1 MSEYII
7 SCEPYILN
15 ETNMQHYLKY
25 TLNNSRVYNPTPKLD
40 NKMNTTQTNDNKV
53 NIIKSYES
61 SIFFPKEQ
69 DSLFWC
75 YYIISNGELSY
86 EMLQNRNTLTTKQL
100 KIEYISKIRENKS
113 VVKMYKFDTISNIE
127 NNLANDA
134 IINIKTA
141 MTLFAIQNMNVIFVN
156 NKTYFELLTNDT
168 NIVYIIKAM
177 EHKSSNY
184 VKKYGYELANEES
197 LNHIR
202 NNLYK
207 IDSID
212 KPIKA
217 LSSYKVQDL
226 IDICNKLAIEVTN
239 KETGKNKTKNE
250 LYESIIQY
258 F

>member
-1 MSEYII
+1 MSEYIT

-25 TLNNSRVYNPTPKLD
+25 TLNNLHVYNPTPKLD
-40 NKMNTTQTNDNKV
+40 TTQTNDS
-53 NIIKSYES
+53 NITITKSSVS
-61 SIFFPKEQ
+61 SIFYPKEQ

-75 YYIISNGELSY
+75 YYIISNGDISY

-168 NIVYIIKAM
+168 NIVYIIKAI

-184 VKKYGYELANEES
+184 VKKYGYEIGTEDT
-197 LNHIR
+197 LNNIR
-202 NNLYK
+202 NTLYK
-207 IDSID
+207 ITTLD
-212 KPIKA
+212 KPIKS
-217 LSSYKVQDL
+217 LSSYKVADL
-226 IDICNKLAIEVTN
+226 LDIATKLAIPVVN
-239 KETGKNKTKNE
+239 NETGKHKTKND
-250 LYESIIQY
+250 LYESIVQY